1 MSNEEI
7 WTQKVEGELKEL
19 ERIQKDTASIHPDF
33 QSTLDALKMWLKED
47 AQRLFYPGMPEGEEP
62 LLIAPV
68 GQEYMPRLE
77 KAIKIMQNLLPYLHD
92 APMSTT
98 RLHTMLESHRVT
110 IKSLNGELD
119 TMTGS
124 CLAFS
129 KLDDW
134 QDARDELLAELRKEV
149 SQDA

>member
-1 MSNEEI
+1 MSSEEI

-19 ERIQKDTASIHPDF
+19 ERIQEDTVAIHPEF

-68 GQEYMPRLE
+68 GQDYMPRLE

-92 APMSTT
+92 APMSAT
-98 RLHTMLESHRVT
+98 RLRTMLKSHQAT
-110 IKSLNGELD
+110 IKSLNARLD
-119 TMTGS
+119 TMIGS
-124 CLAFS
+124 SLAFS
-129 KLDDW
+129 NRDDW
-134 QDARDELLAELRKEV
+134 QETRDELLTELRKKV
-149 SQDA
+149 TQDV